1 MKKAIVASVVL
12 VLVVAIGWWMT
23 RGTEGGAMAPPQ
35 VVNVIAPREAVLAN
49 VIEAV
54 GTAEARAS
62 ISIVSEVDGR
72 LTNVGFS
79 EGQLVKAGALLVQLD
94 DRQARAALDR
104 AEAERMDA
112 EAAWKRARQLQSSQ
126 VLSEAEADT
135 LKAALKAA
143 QANYDA
149 ASAALADHQIRAPFA
164 GVVGL
169 RRVNE
174 GAYVKSGDIITTLD
188 DLQQLQVLFSVP
200 EKYLGQLA
208 TGQKVEVTSA
218 SYGDRRF
225 VGEVSRIDTRVD
237 AVNRTV
243 AVKAD
248 IDNSEGLLRPGQF
261 LQLYLRTG
269 ERNATMIPEQAVLT
283 EGAVSFAY
291 TVKDGVAQRNEVKTG
306 SREQGWVEVIAGIG
320 ELDQVVINGHARLGT
335 GSKVEVRD
343 DPDALLPQTAAAFLP
358 DSENGNGAD
367 NNIPASN

>member
-1 MKKAIVASVVL
+1 MKKAIVALL
-12 VLVVAIGWWMT
+12 VAAVAIGWWLT
-23 RGTEGGAMAPPQ
+23 RGTQSGGMAPPQ
-35 VVNVIAPREAVLAN
+35 VVNVIAPRDAQLAN

-54 GTAEARAS
+54 GTAEAQAS
-62 ISIVSEVDGR
+62 VNVVSEVDGR
-72 LTNVGFS
+72 LVEVLFR
-79 EGQLVKAGALLVQLD
+79 EGQQVEAGALLARLD
-94 DRQARAALDR
+94 DRQARAALAR

-112 EAAWKRARQLQSSQ
+112 DAAWKRASQLQSSQ

-143 QANYDA
+143 QANHDA
-149 ASAALADHQIRAPFA
+149 ASADLADHRIRAAFA

-174 GAYVKSGDIITTLD
+174 GAYVKAGDIITTLD
-188 DLQQLQVLFSVP
+188 DLQQLQVIFSVP

-208 TGQKVEVTSA
+208 NGQKVEVTSA
-218 SYGDRRF
+218 SYGNKRF

-248 IDNSEGLLRPGQF
+248 IDNGEGLLRPGQF

-269 ERNATMIPEQAVLT
+269 ERDALMIPEQAVLT

-291 TVKDGVAQRNEVKTG
+291 TVNDGVAQRNEVKTG

-320 ELDQVVINGHARLGT
+320 ENDQVVINGHARLGT

>member
-1 MKKAIVASVVL
+1 MKKAIVAL
-12 VLVVAIGWWMT
+12 LVVVAAIGWWLT
-23 RGTEGGAMAPPQ
+23 RGTESAAVAPPQ
-35 VVNVIAPREAVLAN
+35 VVNVIAPRDAQLAN

-54 GTAEARAS
+54 GTAEAQAS
-62 ISIVSEVDGR
+62 VNVVSEVDGR
-72 LTNVGFS
+72 LVEVLFR
-79 EGQLVKAGALLVQLD
+79 EGQQVEAGALLARLD
-94 DRQARAALDR
+94 DRQARAALAR

-143 QANYDA
+143 QASHDA
-149 ASAALADHQIRAPFA
+149 ASADLADHQIRAPFA

-174 GAYVKSGDIITTLD
+174 GAYVKSGDILTTLD
-188 DLQQLQVLFSVP
+188 DLQQLQVIFSVP

-208 TGQKVEVTSA
+208 TGQKVEVASA
-218 SYGDRRF
+218 SYGNKRF
-225 VGEVSRIDTRVD
+225 AGELSRIDTRVD

-269 ERNATMIPEQAVLT
+269 ERSATMIPEQAVLT
-283 EGAVSFAY
+283 EGATSFAY
-291 TVKDGVAQRNEVKTG
+291 TVSDGVAQRVEVRTG
-306 SREQGWVEVIAGIG
+306 SREQGWVEVINGIG
-320 ELDQVVINGHARLGT
+320 ANDQVVINGHARLGT

-343 DPDALLPQTAAAFLP
+343 DPNALLPQTAAAFLP
-358 DSENGNGAD
+358 DANNGNGAD

>member
-1 MKKAIVASVVL
+1 MKKAIVALLVVA
-12 VLVVAIGWWMT
+12 VAIGWWLT
-23 RGTEGGAMAPPQ
+23 RDTESGAMAPPQ
-35 VVNVIAPREAVLAN
+35 VVNVIAPRDAQLAN

-62 ISIVSEVDGR
+62 VNVVSEVDGR
-72 LTNVGFS
+72 LVEVLFR
-79 EGQLVKAGALLVQLD
+79 EGQQVDAGALLARLD
-94 DRQARAALDR
+94 DRQARAALAR

-143 QANYDA
+143 QANHDA
-149 ASAALADHQIRAPFA
+149 ASADLADHQIRASFA
-164 GVVGL
+164 GVIGL

-174 GAYVKSGDIITTLD
+174 GAYVKAGDIITTLD
-188 DLQQLQVLFSVP
+188 DLQQLQVIFSVP

-208 TGQKVEVTSA
+208 TGQKVDVTSA
-218 SYGDRRF
+218 SYGNKRF
-225 VGEVSRIDTRVD
+225 TGELSRIDTRVD

-269 ERNATMIPEQAVLT
+269 ERNALMIPEQAVLT

-291 TVKDGVAQRNEVKTG
+291 TVKDGVAQRIEVKTG
-306 SREQGWVEVIAGIG
+306 SRARGWVEILAGIDAA
-320 ELDQVVINGHARLGT
+320 DQVVINGHARLGT
-335 GSKVEVRD
+335 GSRVEVQD

-358 DSENGNGAD
+358 DAD
-367 NNIPASN
+367 NGKAAEHDIPASN